1 MKFSSNAGIQPVQIE
16 TLGSLVC
23 QVDSFVV
30 DSGVGGFSQSKLNN
44 VHLVELAD
52 KTPDGANK
60 GLKVFQLL
68 YMLPV
73 LKKKSSEYQAN
84 IKKQNNSND

>member
-1 MKFSSNAGIQPVQIE
+1 MEFPSNAGIQPVQIE

-23 QVDSFVV
+23 QVDGFVV

-52 KTPDGANK
+52 KTSDGANK

-68 YMLPV
+68 YMLSV
-73 LKKKSSEYQAN
+73 LKKKSFRISSQFQEYKVN
-84 IKKQNNSND
+84 E